1 MNRFVILNKARNVK
15 MPTKKHSWYE
25 SQRYWRFSDR
35 VDTLYTLAC
44 FLQLR
49 EKIKKEVDDNYLIK
63 DREQLSNS
71 IVKYGDFGAIN
82 FGYESVF
89 DFDLQPMIEKYV
101 NHLVDK
107 IESHTLKLEL

>member
-1 MNRFVILNKARNVK
+1 MNRFVILEKARDVK
-15 MPTKKHSWYE
+15 MPKKGNWFE
-25 SQRYWRFSDR
+25 RQEYWDLGHR
-35 VDTLYTLAC
+35 VDRLYAVAY

-71 IVKYGDFGAIN
+71 IVEYCDYGSID

-89 DFDLQPMIEKYV
+89 DFDLQPMIEEYV
-101 NHLVDK
+101 NYLVDK